1 MPYHFFVLV
10 ALALAACG
18 PSVEQLGQDDPGAPP
33 VAAPSSAPRLYDPLS
48 KTADAFTGA
57 LDITELPRPGANA
70 TEQIRITAGM
80 GHVWEAEFIGTAM
93 LSDKA
98 GNATWSS
105 LFPTAENAPVTIY
118 AVNQETIKLGT
129 LNGGPCD
136 KTGFFAITEYT
147 GVSGEGEMQLAAFSG
162 DAWPPAADKDPP
174 LCGTFSY
181 LARK

>member
-1 MPYHFFVLV
+1 MRRHFLALV
-10 ALALAACG
+10 ALTLAACG
-18 PSVEQLGQDDPGAPP
+18 PSSEQFGQDDPDAPP

-57 LDITELPRPGANA
+57 LEITELPRPGPNA
-70 TEQIRITAGM
+70 TEQIKITAGM

-93 LSDKA
+93 LSDKV
-98 GNATWSS
+98 GNATWAS
-105 LFPTAENAPVTIY
+105 LFPTAEKAPVTIY
-118 AVNQETIKLGT
+118 SINKETIKPDM
-129 LNGGPCD
+129 LNGGPCE